1 MKTSINSRSAVL
13 KRLFEHMD
21 GKVSG
26 ADTLTWL
33 ADHGFLN
40 MSAVHR
46 SFDEVLFDPKAP
58 CMGAI
63 TVDDNLFIRWNEHVQ
78 RTDEND
84 PLSPNAL
91 MTTVTLEGKMPE
103 IPAPDNN
110 PNANRFAAT
119 TVSRHPD
126 DKPDRQ
132 KAIAIG
138 VMKIIGGLWSFGAHG
153 SAEKFYER
161 IINGKCK
168 DCRAVKLMAEGTPIY
183 KRFFEKGLRRSDKQD
198 LRALDKDMLQK
209 SMTDALQA
217 EISTEVSKA

>member
-58 CMGAI
+58 SMGAI
-63 TVDDNLFIRWNEHVQ
+63 TADDNLFIRWNEHVQ
-78 RTDEND
+78 RVDEKD
-84 PLSPNAL
+84 PLSPKAL
-91 MTTVTLEGKMPE
+91 MTTVSIEGKLPGIGE
-103 IPAPDNN
+103 D
-110 PNANRFAAT
+110 PNANKFAMT
-119 TVSRHPD
+119 TIFRHPE
-126 DKPDRQ
+126 DKPNRQ

-138 VMKIIGGLWSFGAHG
+138 VMKVLRCLYAFGGHG
-153 SAEKFYER
+153 SAKKFYER
-161 IINGKCK
+161 IVNGKCK
-168 DCRAVKLMAEGTPIY
+168 DCRAVKFMAEGTSIY
-183 KRFFEKGLRRSDKQD
+183 NRFFGPGFTASPNTDMKV
-198 LRALDKDMLQK
+198 LDKKMVQDAML
-209 SMTDALQA
+209 DGLQA
-217 EISTEVSKA
+217 EIATEVSKA